1 MKKIITA
8 LLVATSLFAYSL
20 EKEDSYSL
28 RLFQSSPSLK
38 IASESSE
45 QYLDSPLKA
54 NSDDECPESVL
65 AYTPQEMP
73 MDTEGICI
81 KSELGENLYSIP
93 TSLFPMLACMQLPIP
108 EPQRLDIP
116 LEKTPMPIKEDHED
130 APTLSRTRI
139 IKKPNDF
146 RSYRLPGKYHCPQC
160 GQHLSYKW
168 GIKPHIDRIHGNL
181 PKWSC
186 PFSND
191 GQTNCLT
198 TFISNSDYRRH
209 LKKKHH
215 TDYIE
220 VGKLGFKKNKVVAKR
235 SKNGSEAYKSTVNIL
250 AQRPTTRSTTGSLK
264 TKFKKYL

>member
-1 MKKIITA
+1 MKKIIIA
-8 LLVATSLFAYSL
+8 LLAATSLLAYSL

-28 RLFQSSPSLK
+28 RLFQSSPSWK

-45 QYLDSPLKA
+45 HYLDLDSPLKA
-54 NSDDECPESVL
+54 NSDGECPESVL

-81 KSELGENLYSIP
+81 KSELVENLYSIP
-93 TSLFPMLACMQLPIP
+93 ASLFPMLACMQLPI
-108 EPQRLDIP
+108 QQQQKLDIP
-116 LEKTPMPIKEDHED
+116 LEKTPMPIKEDHDDVTEL
-130 APTLSRTRI
+130 PNKRI
-139 IKKPNDF
+139 LKKTNDF
-146 RSYRLPGKYHCPQC
+146 RSYRIPGKYHCPQC
-160 GQHLSYKW
+160 GQQLSYKW

-186 PFSND
+186 PFLND
-191 GQTNCLT
+191 GQTNCRT

-215 TDYIE
+215 TDYTQ
-220 VGKLGFKKNKVVAKR
+220 VGKLGLKKIKAFTKR
-235 SKNGSEAYKSTVNIL
+235 SKEGSETYKSTVNAL

-264 TKFKKYL
+264 TKFKK